1 MPHLSMIYV
10 YRNVTQGSTPQAV
23 QVIGKH
29 DQPVSHMTF
38 QSEKNILMTAS
49 WDKTVKFWDCRQPNP
64 VHSMSFTDK
73 VYGMDI
79 KSDAIVFGTADKM
92 FHIYNI
98 NNMNAAMAIYRSPLP
113 YQLKCLA
120 IMADKE
126 GFAAGSIEGRAC
138 IEYFSDMQT
147 KVQQTQ
153 ANALTNSKLP
163 NTKSFMFKCHR
174 VESDI
179 YPVNVIGF
187 HKTNSLMTAGADGT
201 FSYWNFHT
209 KQKILSHEAYKLKSP
224 ITCAKFSPIGDMMF
238 YSLSYDWHKGV
249 SGSSAQYPN
258 TIIAHPIADGEMA
271 NKR

>member
-1 MPHLSMIYV
+1 MLG
-10 YRNVTQGSTPQAV
+10 RNVTQGSNPQAV

-29 DQPVSHMTF
+29 DQPISHMKF
-38 QSEKNILMTAS
+38 QNEKSILMTSS

-64 VHSMSFTDK
+64 VHSIPFTEK
-73 VYGMDI
+73 IYGMDI
-79 KSDAIVFGTADKM
+79 KGDAIVFGTGDKM
-92 FHIYNI
+92 FHIFNL
-98 NNMNAAMAIYRSPLP
+98 NNMGSPMAIYRSPLQ

-126 GFAAGSIEGRAC
+126 GFAAGCIEGRAS

-153 ANALTNSKLP
+153 ANALPNTKLP
-163 NTKSFMFKCHR
+163 NTKSFVFKCHR

-179 YPVNVIGF
+179 YPVNVIDF
-187 HKTNSLMTAGADGT
+187 HKSNSLMTAGSDGT
-201 FSYWNFHT
+201 FSYWNFHS
-209 KQKILSHEAYKLKSP
+209 KQKILSYEMYKLKAP

-238 YSLSYDWHKGV
+238 YSLSYDWHKGY
-249 SGSSAQYPN
+249 SGNSPQYPN
-258 TIIAHPIADGEMA
+258 TIIMHPIADSEMI